1 VLYHERNPQKT
12 RSDIRRFIKFR
23 RPRFIT
29 VLEDGNKPRD
39 EEAVDALLAPLN
51 VQPEDT
57 VVVVA
62 RFVEVDDLPRVASV
76 T

>member
-1 VLYHERNPQKT
+1 MSAIHKQLDRIE
-12 RSDIRRFIKFR
+12 RFIRFR

-29 VLEDGNKPRD
+29 VVEDGNKPRD

-62 RFVEVDDLPRVASV
+62 RFVEVDDLPRVASI